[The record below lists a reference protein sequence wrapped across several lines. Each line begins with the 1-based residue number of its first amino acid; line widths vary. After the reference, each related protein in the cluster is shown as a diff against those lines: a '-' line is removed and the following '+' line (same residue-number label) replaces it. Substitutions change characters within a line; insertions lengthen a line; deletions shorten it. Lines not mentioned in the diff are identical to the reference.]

1 MNYVIDFNIL
11 FSSLLSGK
19 ALYKSL
25 FKHYSFFI
33 PDFAFYEL
41 QKYENLIFEKS
52 KLDNEQIREYSKFL
66 FSRLTVLP
74 SIVISNSNR
83 QYAYDLCKNVD
94 LKDMSYVA
102 LSIELGIPLITRV
115 KPLYISVRKNNY
127 KDIILF
133 DDFIDNS
140 L

>member
-25 FKHYSFFI
+25 FKHYSFYI
-33 PDFAFYEL
+33 PDFAFIEL

-52 KLDNEQIREYSKFL
+52 KFNNEQIREYSKFL
-66 FSRLTVLP
+66 FSRLIVLP
-74 SIVISNSNR
+74 SLVISNKNR
-83 QYAYDLCKNVD
+83 QYAYDLCKNID
-94 LKDMSYVA
+94 LKDISYVA
-102 LSIELGIPLITRV
+102 LSIELDIALITRD
-115 KPLYISVRKNNY
+115 KPLYKSIRKNKY
-127 KDIILF
+127 KKIIMF
-133 DDFIDNS
+133 NDFINNK